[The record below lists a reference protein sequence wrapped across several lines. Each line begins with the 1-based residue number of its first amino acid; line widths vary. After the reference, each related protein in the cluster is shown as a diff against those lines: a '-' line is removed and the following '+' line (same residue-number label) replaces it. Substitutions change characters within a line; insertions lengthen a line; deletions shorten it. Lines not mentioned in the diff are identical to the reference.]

1 MKTFRTLE
9 FRIAGE
15 IWGALAA
22 HEMILSEYCE
32 WTWTWIP
39 PKRFQ
44 PCHGSWTEDKSLIH
58 AAHSHSPGQG
68 EKGSGQKLQKGFFFS
83 KAELGQ
89 RDASCSWRSWDI
101 AGNFLFEIITGAT
114 DWEKRNQAHC
124 YRRGMII
131 ILNALS
137 KHWAEYFQRILLLN
151 LYNPT
156 K

>member
-1 MKTFRTLE
+1 MKTFRTLG

-15 IWGALAA
+15 IWGALVA
-22 HEMILSEYCE
+22 HDMIPSEWCE

-44 PCHGSWTEDKSLIH
+44 PCHGSWTEDKSLIPTSH
-58 AAHSHSPGQG
+58 FHSPGQG
-68 EKGSGQKLQKGFFFS
+68 GKGSDQKLQKVFFLI
-83 KAELGQ
+83 AELVQ

-101 AGNFLFEIITGAT
+101 AGNSLFEIITGVT
-114 DWEKRNQAHC
+114 NCEKRNQAHC
-124 YRRGMII
+124 YKRGMII